1 MQWGKANSTNFCWQN
16 SADFRQ
22 LYRGRATFIYYIA
35 KPKTQYYLSRLDVA
49 RKFCWVSTLSKGVH
63 IVLDLRSFSPPHSVS
78 QALFQI
84 LPGLSSPYPSS
95 NFLPLF
101 YRRFFPLL
109 RSSSLHFFLQFSV
122 RPFLTSGAE
131 EKVGWKTNRHTVLHV
146 NGTVTCSTATLLA
159 NFLSSR
165 RVRKNVCCSSC
176 VLLTADTASR
186 RTTTWTIK
194 TLS

>member
-1 MQWGKANSTNFCWQN
+1 MSLKSLPGVWASKW
-16 SADFRQ
+16 R
-22 LYRGRATFIYYIA
+22 RA
-35 KPKTQYYLSRLDVA
+35 
-49 RKFCWVSTLSKGVH
+49 H
-63 IVLDLRSFSPPHSVS
+63 IVIELGPFDPSHSMTQVP
-78 QALFQI
+78 
-84 LPGLSSPYPSS
+84 LPNPSLKVFD
-95 NFLPLF
+95 FLPFF

-131 EKVGWKTNRHTVLHV
+131 GKVGWKTNKHTVLHV
-146 NGTVTCSTATLLA
+146 NATVTCSIATLLA

-186 RTTTWTIK
+186 QTTIRRLK